1 MRTQS
6 QEKRSNYANPNPI
19 SGKKTQI
26 CQCKPNLR
34 KKEGTMRIQTQS
46 QEKRGKYANA
56 NPISG
61 KKRQL
66 RESKHNLRKKEA
78 NTQMQPNLNPLHC
91 LSPSPYNIPSPI
103 APCIAPNWFLLY
115 NCIHVSLL
123 IARKIHF
130 PYPQAT
136 MQPLLFCIWIC
147 PEYSKWIFQVIL
159 VYIHIC
165 KISFGQNTIQWIFQV
180 IHWSHWFVCSDCSV
194 NDINWYTCIL
204 YYHRSI
210 MSQ

>member
-1 MRTQS
+1 M
-6 QEKRSNYANPNPI
+6 KI
-19 SGKKTQI
+19 
-26 CQCKPNLR
+26 
-34 KKEGTMRIQTQS
+34 QS

-56 NPISG
+56 NLISG
-61 KKRQL
+61 KKTQICQWK
-66 RESKHNLRKKEA
+66 SNLRKKDA
-78 NTQMQPNLNPLHC
+78 NMQMRPNLNPLHC

-180 IHWSHWFVCSDCSV
+180 VPWSHWFACSDCSV
-194 NDINWYTCIL
+194 YNINWYQNTHAIDSW
-204 YYHRSI
+204 YSYDNPIYIHVYWIIIGVSI
-210 MSQ
+210 DICLHT